1 MTRINSSAEGQPA
14 WTSEQVR
21 QACLGDL
28 HPLALKG
35 IEFYNAGD
43 YFMAHEELELAWR
56 EERGPVRDVYRGIL
70 QVGLG
75 YYHILRLNYR
85 GAVKMFQRC
94 RQWLD
99 PFPSSCRGV
108 DLDQLRGDFLRAE
121 SELLRLGPE
130 RLAYFDRGLMK
141 PIVFMERKNHA
152 DDSAL

>member
-1 MTRINSSAEGQPA
+1 MRMNSTTEGNPS
-14 WTSEQVR
+14 WTSEQVGL
-21 QACLGDL
+21 ACNGEL
-28 HPLALKG
+28 HPLAVKG
-35 IEFYNAGD
+35 IHYFNAGD
-43 YFMAHEELELAWR
+43 YFMAHEELEIAWR

-75 YYHILRLNYR
+75 YYHIIRLNYR

-108 DLDQLRGDFLRAE
+108 NLDQLRSDYLRAE

-130 RLAYFDRGLMK
+130 RLPHFDRGLMK
-141 PIVFMERKNHA
+141 PIIFVER
-152 DDSAL
+152 

>member
-1 MTRINSSAEGQPA
+1 MTRINSSADGNPA
-14 WTSEQVR
+14 WTAEEAR
-21 QACLGDL
+21 LACTGEL
-28 HPLALKG
+28 HPLAVKG

-43 YFMAHEELELAWR
+43 YFMAHEELEIAWR

-108 DLDQLRGDFLRAE
+108 DLDQLRTDYLRAE

-130 RLAYFDRGLMK
+130 RLAHFDRSLMK
-141 PIVFMERKNHA
+141 PIAVTAQANGRE
-152 DDSAL
+152 L

>member
-1 MTRINSSAEGQPA
+1 MTRINSSTDGNPA
-14 WTSEQVR
+14 WTAEEVR
-21 QACLGDL
+21 LACNGEL

-56 EERGPVRDVYRGIL
+56 EERGPIRDVYRGIL

-108 DLDQLRGDFLRAE
+108 DLDQLRSDYLRAE
-121 SELLRLGPE
+121 SELLRLGPD
-130 RLAYFDRGLMK
+130 RLAHFDRTLMK
-141 PIVFMERKNHA
+141 PIMLSEF
-152 DDSAL
+152 

>member
-1 MTRINSSAEGQPA
+1 MPEVQPPGQSWSAE
-14 WTSEQVR
+14 
-21 QACLGDL
+21 QAARACEGPL

-35 IEFYNAGD
+35 IQYFNAGD

-99 PFPSSCRGV
+99 PFPPDCRGI
-108 DLDQLRGDFLRAE
+108 DLERLRSDFLRAE
-121 SELLRLGPE
+121 AALLRLGPE
-130 RLAYFDRGLMK
+130 HLAQFDSSLLK
-141 PIVFMERKNHA
+141 PIEFIPVK
-152 DDSAL
+152 DT